1 MMIFQRLSKYAALL
15 TLAGILAISWL
26 FLKGKIEPAPMK
38 IGMLILT
45 GGWFAAAA
53 VWMRGKN

>member
-26 FLKGKIEPAPMK
+26 FLKGKIESAPMK

-45 GGWFAAAA
+45 AVWFAAAS
-53 VWMRGKN
+53 VWMKEKE